1 MDHYQ
6 EIEAEIA
13 KKHGAVANE
22 TKKSIGDFK
31 LDENHPV
38 NVKSNNVAK
47 QNYSPN
53 IISAW
58 RLLNWLKDQ
67 EHKLSFIFVDYE
79 IDKNGK
85 IKILKDTGLVPVEHL
100 SWECLTIQ
108 AQGRGVIQM
117 CKPRKIIKQS
127 KKAFLKGLI
136 VAYREY
142 VERENKKL
150 ARVEKLLRELS
161 AKLDA

>member
-1 MDHYQ
+1 MDNYAH
-6 EIEAEIA
+6 IEAEIA

-22 TKKSIGDFK
+22 TRKSIGDFM

-58 RLLNWLKDQ
+58 RLLNWLKDDG
-67 EHKLSFIFVDYE
+67 HKLSFIFVDYE
-79 IDKNGK
+79 LKTGGVR
-85 IKILKDTGLVPVEHL
+85 ILRDTGLVPVENL
-100 SWECLTIQ
+100 SWACMTIQ

-117 CKPRKIIKQS
+117 SKPREIIPSQG
-127 KKAFLKGLI
+127 KKAFLKGLGA
-136 VAYREY
+136 AYREY
-142 VERENKKL
+142 VARERTKL
-150 ARVEKLLRELS
+150 VRVEKLLTQLG
-161 AKLDA
+161 L